1 MSANLLIRV
10 FRLFGRKRRVI
21 NELPVLTLNEF
32 GSMRLMVF
40 PTASFMVEPDY
51 ANFTY
56 KNKKSNQNE
65 NLYSKAINNWIMRG
79 S

>member
-1 MSANLLIRV
+1 
-10 FRLFGRKRRVI
+10 
-21 NELPVLTLNEF
+21 
-32 GSMRLMVF
+32 MRLMFF
-40 PTASFMVEPDY
+40 PTTSFMVEPDY
-51 ANFTY
+51 TNFTY

>member
-1 MSANLLIRV
+1 
-10 FRLFGRKRRVI
+10 
-21 NELPVLTLNEF
+21 
-32 GSMRLMVF
+32 MRLMVF